1 MLQWIRK
8 HRKALAGISVGAGA
22 FFAAISFITYK
33 VMAAE
38 ETTASGNN
46 LINIGISTS
55 DGKCFADASCTYS
68 NFTGTFY
75 SDYADIIYK
84 NCNCVAFYE
93 GCAWNTDSTT

>member
-1 MLQWIRK
+1 MDRK

-55 DGKCFADASCTYS
+55 DGKIWLVFCRCFLYLQ
-68 NFTGTFY
+68 
-75 SDYADIIYK
+75 
-84 NCNCVAFYE
+84 
-93 GCAWNTDSTT
+93 

>member
-46 LINIGISTS
+46 LINIVMVMIWLVFCR
-55 DGKCFADASCTYS
+55 CFLYLQ
-68 NFTGTFY
+68 
-75 SDYADIIYK
+75 
-84 NCNCVAFYE
+84 
-93 GCAWNTDSTT
+93 

>member
-38 ETTASGNN
+38 ETTASGIIL
-46 LINIGISTS
+46 LI
-55 DGKCFADASCTYS
+55 
-68 NFTGTFY
+68 
-75 SDYADIIYK
+75 
-84 NCNCVAFYE
+84 
-93 GCAWNTDSTT
+93 

>member
-38 ETTASGNN
+38 ELS
-46 LINIGISTS
+46 LIHISEPTRRS
-55 DGKCFADASCTYS
+55 
-68 NFTGTFY
+68 
-75 SDYADIIYK
+75 
-84 NCNCVAFYE
+84 
-93 GCAWNTDSTT
+93 

>member
-55 DGKCFADASCTYS
+55 DGNDTVSYTHL
-68 NFTGTFY
+68 TLPT
-75 SDYADIIYK
+75 ILL
-84 NCNCVAFYE
+84 V
-93 GCAWNTDSTT
+93 

>member
-46 LINIGISTS
+46 LINIGMMVMIWLVFCR
-55 DGKCFADASCTYS
+55 CFLYLQ
-68 NFTGTFY
+68 
-75 SDYADIIYK
+75 
-84 NCNCVAFYE
+84 
-93 GCAWNTDSTT
+93 

>member
-38 ETTASGNN
+38 EQQHQEIIL
-46 LINIGISTS
+46 LI
-55 DGKCFADASCTYS
+55 
-68 NFTGTFY
+68 
-75 SDYADIIYK
+75 
-84 NCNCVAFYE
+84 
-93 GCAWNTDSTT
+93 

>member
-46 LINIGISTS
+46 LINIGMVMIWLVFCR
-55 DGKCFADASCTYS
+55 CFLYLQ
-68 NFTGTFY
+68 
-75 SDYADIIYK
+75 
-84 NCNCVAFYE
+84 
-93 GCAWNTDSTT
+93 

>member
-46 LINIGISTS
+46 LINIGL
-55 DGKCFADASCTYS
+55 
-68 NFTGTFY
+68 
-75 SDYADIIYK
+75 
-84 NCNCVAFYE
+84 
-93 GCAWNTDSTT
+93 

>member
-46 LINIGISTS
+46 LINIGILRVMVMIWLVFCR
-55 DGKCFADASCTYS
+55 CFLYLQ
-68 NFTGTFY
+68 
-75 SDYADIIYK
+75 
-84 NCNCVAFYE
+84 
-93 GCAWNTDSTT
+93 